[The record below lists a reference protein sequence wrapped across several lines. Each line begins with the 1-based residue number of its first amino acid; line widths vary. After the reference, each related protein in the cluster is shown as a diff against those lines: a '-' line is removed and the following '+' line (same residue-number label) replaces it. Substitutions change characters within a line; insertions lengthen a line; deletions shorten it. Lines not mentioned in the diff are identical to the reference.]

1 MHGSCLI
8 KTIVFKQISNWD
20 KDKSTAV
27 FDILIIFPFS
37 SVSEHLVYKSKDG
50 LTQVEVTIC

>member
-8 KTIVFKQISNWD
+8 KTIVFKQINNWD

-37 SVSEHLVYKSKDG
+37 SVSEHLVYISKDG